1 MKKQLLI
8 KTSLLL
14 VALFGGVDFSW
25 ADNVIPQDM
34 GDHIILGDNS
44 SNFASYVTTHTGCTL
59 DERLKK
65 SDTEYV
71 TVGTSK
77 DGATLTLNVTATTA
91 GDYVF
96 GFKTGSNNGTS
107 TVAISML
114 KSGESTPQ
122 NIATSEVVIQ
132 DGNWDPNVVHNFYVG
147 ALEEYE
153 NCTITLT
160 IRNTGGGYSG
170 NFGLFYFHTVS
181 QYPAWPTDGSTT
193 IDLSGG
199 TYYNS
204 KYNNDGVISGLDNGG
219 YMDNILLNNSTEGY
233 YTLKFNVQDYKA
245 DGTLTATIY
254 NMATGEAEITTE
266 ALSITSTGDKTIHL
280 GKSLTTG
287 LKRLRFDFTGTQISG
302 TIFNYKDVTFQ
313 LNSYDAL
320 PMYGTAVLDLS
331 KGSMTSGSNPRYSS
345 SSGTNNEISY
355 IYNGGYADDFYV
367 VISGNETAYYDLR
380 TTTSNYNNHEG
391 TFKVTIT
398 DMATNTVEVNAQE
411 SATITS
417 NGQSIVMPLTV
428 ALKPGLKKIRFD
440 FVKDGESA
448 WLYNIKD
455 ICFYKRSLNEGY
467 DYTTVAATG
476 VDVVLTRNI
485 TADKWSTIVLPF
497 ALTSE
502 QITSAFGKN
511 VIVAELTDNSTE
523 EVLKFSTVTAMN
535 ANQPYAIKVKDG
547 EYSGSATISGVTI
560 VKGTSTQTVNG
571 SWNFVGTYASGN
583 IPLDSYFFNSNKLYK
598 AANESNTI
606 KPFRAYFTPK
616 GGAGARELK
625 FIIDGDDTTSIGT
638 IKADGTM
645 ETTAEGT
652 VYNLSGQ
659 RVNKPAKG
667 LYVINGKKV
676 IIK

>member
-1 MKKQLLI
+1 MRQNNFL
-8 KTSLLL
+8 KTALLL
-14 VALFGGVDFSW
+14 VALVGGVDFSW
-25 ADNVIPQDM
+25 ADNVSIPQVM
-34 GDHIILGDNS
+34 GDHIVLGDNS

-59 DERLKK
+59 DNRLKK

-96 GFKTGSNNGTS
+96 GFKTGSQNGAS

-114 KSGESTPQ
+114 KSGESTPKV
-122 NIATSEVVIQ
+122 IATSEVVTQ

-147 ALEEYE
+147 ALEATGY
-153 NCTITLT
+153 TITLT
-160 IRNTGGGYSG
+160 ITNTSGSYCG

-181 QYPAWPTDGSTT
+181 QYPTWPTDGTTT

-204 KYNNDGVISGLDNGG
+204 KYNSDGVISGLDNGG

-266 ALSITSTGDKTIHL
+266 ALAITSNGDKTIRL

-287 LKRLRFDFTGTQISG
+287 LKRLRFDFTGTNTSG
-302 TIFNYKDVTFQ
+302 TIFNYKNVTFQ
-313 LNSYDAL
+313 FNSYDVL
-320 PMYGTAVLDLS
+320 PIYGTAVLDLS
-331 KGSMTSGSNPRYSS
+331 KGSMTSNSNPRYSS
-345 SSGTNNEISY
+345 TGGGTNNEISY
-355 IYNGGYADDFYV
+355 IYNGDYADDFYV
-367 VISGNETAYYDLR
+367 VIGGNETAYYNLR
-380 TTTSNYNNHEG
+380 TTTSDYNNHEG

-467 DYTTVAATG
+467 DYTPVAATG
-476 VDVVLTRNI
+476 VDVVLTRSI
-485 TADKWSTIVLPF
+485 TAGNWSTLCLPF
-497 ALTSE
+497 SMTAE
-502 QITSAFGKN
+502 Q
-511 VIVAELTDNSTE
+511 
-523 EVLKFSTVTAMN
+523 VTATFGEGTKLATVGTYNSSTKSLSMTEATAIS
-535 ANQPYAIKVKDG
+535 ANVPCMIKVPANISEAK
-547 EYSGSATISGVTI
+547 TIDGVTI
-560 VKGTSTQTVNG
+560 VSGTPEVTIDGSDFKFVGVYTSTKMAAG
-571 SWNFVGTYASGN
+571 DFFVAN
-583 IPLDSYFFNSNKLYK
+583 NQLYK
-598 AANESNTI
+598 ATSSTQNI
-606 KPFRAYFTPK
+606 KPFRAYFTGVP
-616 GGAGARELK
+616 ANARLA
-625 FIIDGDDTTSIGT
+625 FFDD
-638 IKADGTM
+638 
-645 ETTAEGT
+645 ETTGVNDVRSKMEDVRGDF
-652 VYNLSGQ
+652 YNLAGQ
-659 RVNKPAKG
+659 RVAQPTKG
-667 LYVINGKKV
+667 LYIVNGKKV
-676 IIK
+676 VIK

>member
-1 MKKQLLI
+1 MKQNLLF
-8 KTSLLL
+8 KTALLL
-14 VALFGGVDFSW
+14 VALFGGVSASW
-25 ADNVIPQDM
+25 AEDNPISIPQDM
-34 GDHIILGDNS
+34 GDHIVLGDNS

-59 DERLKK
+59 DNRLKK

-96 GFKTGSNNGTS
+96 GFKTGSDNGTS

-122 NIATSEVVIQ
+122 NIATSEDVIQ

-147 ALEEYE
+147 ALEKDE

-160 IRNTGGGYSG
+160 ITNTGGGYSG

-204 KYNNDGVISGLDNGG
+204 KYNSDDVISGLDNGG

-287 LKRLRFDFTGTQISG
+287 LKRLRFDFTGTKTNG

-331 KGSMTSGSNPRYSS
+331 MGSMTSGSNPRYSS

-428 ALKPGLKKIRFD
+428 ALKPGLKKIRLD
-440 FVKDGESA
+440 FVKDGERE

-467 DYTTVAATG
+467 DYTPVAATD
-476 VDVVLTRNI
+476 VDVVLTRSI
-485 TADKWSTIVLPF
+485 TAGNWSTICLPF
-497 ALTSE
+497 DMTKDQVKATFGDDT
-502 QITSAFGKN
+502 QIAAIGEYNSSTKVLSTTSASTITAN
-511 VIVAELTDNSTE
+511 VPCL
-523 EVLKFSTVTAMN
+523 
-535 ANQPYAIKVKDG
+535 IKVTSNFTSK
-547 EYSGSATISGVTI
+547 TIEGVTI
-560 VKGTSTQTVNG
+560 QTGTPEKVIDG
-571 SWNFVGTYASGN
+571 DFKLVGVYASTKLPEG
-583 IPLDSYFFNSNKLYK
+583 SYFVSGNKLYK
-598 AANESNTI
+598 ATAKTNAM
-606 KPFRAYFTPK
+606 KPFRAYFDSVP
-616 GGAGARELK
+616 AGARLAFFDEE
-625 FIIDGDDTTSIGT
+625 TTSIEDVRS
-638 IKADGTM
+638 KM
-645 ETTAEGT
+645 EDVRCEYFDLQGR
-652 VYNLSGQ
+652 
-659 RVNKPAKG
+659 RVAQPTKG
-667 LYVINGKKV
+667 LYIVNGKKV
-676 IIK
+676 VVK